1 MRFLEAKDTQA
12 LNGKQTEVILLTD
25 VAYEEELQF
34 RWLPTEMLSIAM
46 RDSSR
51 GRVFEQELQTRAV
64 RHSRSP

>member
-34 RWLPTEMLSIAM
+34 
-46 RDSSR
+46 
-51 GRVFEQELQTRAV
+51 
-64 RHSRSP
+64 

>member
-25 VAYEEELQF
+25 VADEEELQF

-46 RDSSR
+46 RYSSQ
-51 GRVFEQELQTRAV
+51 GRVSEQELQTRAV

>member
-25 VAYEEELQF
+25 VADEEELQF

-51 GRVFEQELQTRAV
+51 GRVSEQEPQTRAV

>member
-51 GRVFEQELQTRAV
+51 GRVSEQDYKLGQ
-64 RHSRSP
+64 